1 MKTIIPG
8 QGMTIKV
15 RLIAGLGVLVFL
27 TVLLGG
33 VGIFALEQG
42 KKDLSHLIDE
52 QVELRDMADAIR
64 YGAAQHRRFEKDLFL
79 NIGDRERQQRYLAR
93 FREASAALGADIERL
108 GRIVSA
114 SSAMSEHRRLPDVL
128 KQAHADYVRAF
139 ESLAAQTMDD
149 PDLTPQEANRRFGSA
164 KEHIYLLESTTDEIV
179 RLVTHGLD
187 SYIELILSRN
197 NTLRLLM
204 ICLTVFV
211 AAAGAGA
218 ARWLFRSVEVPLAAV
233 IEHTEQVA
241 DGRLDHRSTYRFSGE
256 MQTLFG
262 AVERMVQSIKER
274 ILHNQAII
282 NGVPDPIIVTDAGCM
297 ITSVNAAALELL
309 GKDEKTLAGQALTS
323 VLGRDFHGGESP
335 VETIAR
341 SGAAGHALTFAHAS
355 GGQERYY
362 HARAVKLADGG
373 GHVYGYMEVLQDITS
388 VKAGELNALRQ
399 SERLAGIARKAE
411 GIAANVA
418 EASGILEEQVT
429 EAARGADQQQ
439 QRSSE
444 SATAMEEMNATVREV
459 AQNASDTHLMTEDVR
474 RKASHGAELVDGVVR
489 AVDGLERQSL
499 ELRTEM
505 EQLGAKAA
513 DTGKV
518 LGVITDIADQTN
530 LLALNAAI
538 EAARAGDAG
547 RGFAV
552 VADEVRKLA
561 EKTMQ
566 ATGEVEQVILGIQQ
580 YTARSVQATETAV
593 RAVSESRGL
602 AGEAGR
608 MLHEIV
614 GAVHT
619 ASDQVNSIATAAEEQ
634 AATSE
639 EINRII
645 MEVNEISDDTAQ
657 RMAEAEHAVRSL
669 SGEAAALRALID
681 SMHDET

>member
-1 MKTIIPG
+1 
-8 QGMTIKV
+8 
-15 RLIAGLGVLVFL
+15 
-27 TVLLGG
+27 
-33 VGIFALEQG
+33 
-42 KKDLSHLIDE
+42 
-52 QVELRDMADAIR
+52 
-64 YGAAQHRRFEKDLFL
+64 
-79 NIGDRERQQRYLAR
+79 
-93 FREASAALGADIERL
+93 
-108 GRIVSA
+108 
-114 SSAMSEHRRLPDVL
+114 MSEHRRLPDVL
-128 KQAHADYVRAF
+128 KQAHAEYVRAF
-139 ESLAAQTMDD
+139 ESLAAETMDD

-561 EKTMQ
+561 EKTMGATKEVGDSIRAIQQ
-566 ATGEVEQVILGIQQ
+566 AASQNVHAMESTVEHIDAATRLSSRSGEVLAAIVSGVEQS
-580 YTARSVQATETAV
+580 ADRVQ
-593 RAVSESRGL
+593 
-602 AGEAGR
+602 
-608 MLHEIV
+608 
-614 GAVHT
+614 
-619 ASDQVNSIATAAEEQ
+619 SIATAAEQ
-634 AATSE
+634 QSATSE
-639 EINRII
+639 EINRAV
-645 MEVNEISDDTAQ
+645 EEINQITLETA
-657 RMAEAEHAVRSL
+657 RAV
-669 SGEAAALRALID
+669 GEATVAAEELARQAQQL
-681 SMHDET
+681 SMIVEEMKSQE

>member
-1 MKTIIPG
+1 
-8 QGMTIKV
+8 
-15 RLIAGLGVLVFL
+15 
-27 TVLLGG
+27 
-33 VGIFALEQG
+33 
-42 KKDLSHLIDE
+42 
-52 QVELRDMADAIR
+52 
-64 YGAAQHRRFEKDLFL
+64 
-79 NIGDRERQQRYLAR
+79 
-93 FREASAALGADIERL
+93 
-108 GRIVSA
+108 
-114 SSAMSEHRRLPDVL
+114 
-128 KQAHADYVRAF
+128 
-139 ESLAAQTMDD
+139 
-149 PDLTPQEANRRFGSA
+149 
-164 KEHIYLLESTTDEIV
+164 
-179 RLVTHGLD
+179 
-187 SYIELILSRN
+187 
-197 NTLRLLM
+197 
-204 ICLTVFV
+204 
-211 AAAGAGA
+211 
-218 ARWLFRSVEVPLAAV
+218 
-233 IEHTEQVA
+233 
-241 DGRLDHRSTYRFSGE
+241 
-256 MQTLFG
+256 
-262 AVERMVQSIKER
+262 
-274 ILHNQAII
+274 
-282 NGVPDPIIVTDAGCM
+282 
-297 ITSVNAAALELL
+297 
-309 GKDEKTLAGQALTS
+309 
-323 VLGRDFHGGESP
+323 
-335 VETIAR
+335 
-341 SGAAGHALTFAHAS
+341 
-355 GGQERYY
+355 
-362 HARAVKLADGG
+362 
-373 GHVYGYMEVLQDITS
+373 
-388 VKAGELNALRQ
+388 
-399 SERLAGIARKAE
+399 
-411 GIAANVA
+411 
-418 EASGILEEQVT
+418 
-429 EAARGADQQQ
+429 
-439 QRSSE
+439 
-444 SATAMEEMNATVREV
+444 MEEMNATVREV

-566 ATGEVEQVILGIQQ
+566 ATGEVEQVIMGIQQ